1 MDPDNRCKLKIHVL
15 GPPLILVGDTPVEIK
30 RRVVR
35 ALLFYLACASAPV
48 PRSTL
53 TLLFW
58 PDESEENARRH
69 LRENLGKLRS
79 DLPDPNVII
88 TKQDQITLDPDLIY
102 CDLKDFNNRVRS
114 AGYISRALPGA
125 LLPEAVRSSL
135 MEAIQLW
142 RSPRFLDGA
151 SLPTTG
157 ELENWISDVGAEAEM
172 YRKRMLER
180 LADDAMERG
189 DGEIAINLLHRV
201 LQVDEW
207 NTNIHYRLV
216 TAMRSLGRS
225 HEALDHCRELEDSLR
240 AENLGELPPAFIQLC
255 QEIEEE
261 LFQPPLSNRSAWPVN
276 QGLQSPFVGRQKE
289 IELLHHAYKR
299 GGMIIIE
306 GEAGSGKT
314 RLIHQFF
321 QRLEP
326 PPRLMMAFNRPL
338 EDNLPFQPWVDLLR
352 HNITTEEWQML
363 APEWV
368 QLITRL
374 LPELMETLSKKIV
387 PEQSAAETNPTYL
400 FEAIYQLLTNLST
413 RQRLLLIFD
422 DTQWCDE
429 SSLQVLAY
437 LLGRNFFSQRGL
449 LVIACRGEEITP
461 RLESILV
468 QPGANDPDRK
478 ITLEELKPEDLK
490 DLAQSVLGTAPHPNL
505 IERLSID
512 TGGNPLFV
520 LETLRA
526 LTDFSLDPNLLASM
540 HRLPVAS
547 SMHNLLQQRLRL
559 LNPNAKQVIS
569 MAAVLGSQFTP
580 AVLEA
585 SCKLSPETVV
595 EALEK
600 LEKSH
605 LIRSTTIPYPSY
617 VFIHDKFREELLMG
631 LTLARK
637 RLLHMNAAEG
647 LVKASNSIREQAAVI
662 ANHYQEAGDPFKAFA
677 YWMLAA
683 ERATE
688 MLARSEA
695 YTAYKN
701 AGQCFILIDPKIEDA
716 MVNRY
721 FSGWGELASQTND
734 FSTMLAC
741 YNQLQQVGKRRSS
754 NRLLG
759 NSFSGLAV
767 TAMAQGLLPQ
777 AERLI
782 SHSIKY
788 LQQSEDQTGLAI
800 AYERAGMIQ
809 MFEMNN
815 KDAIGW
821 LEKSI
826 AVTKENASPVSN
838 EIRRETEARLGM
850 VYILNGWPLKGE
862 GLATQAV
869 EDGYHTLSSTAI
881 MNGELILS
889 SAHFCTGRHISSR
902 QHAISGLQVADRTMW
917 YLRALL
923 LISAG
928 RATLSMGNT
937 DEALDCLNSA
947 IQMGEDY
954 SFPDAVAEAET
965 VMGDLYWLLGAASEA
980 RNYYLKAF
988 QHAPD
993 SFQGLESRFR
1003 YGYALVHDGMIQE
1016 GIEFIKTVVSSAD
1029 TRELMIVKL
1038 VAEYRL
1044 VEVMSSI
1051 DPKMEDI
1058 RTIEEIAKLFHER
1071 GISISLYDLDLL
1083 KGKVYYHLKEYAE
1096 SETHTIKA
1104 IEKARLQRIP
1114 WDELSGLYLLADVY
1128 RKKNEPLT
1136 QIARDI
1142 DTVINTLRKNSRNI
1156 FLEPFFQR
1164 LIEKAE
1170 NATSMKP

>member
-1 MDPDNRCKLKIHVL
+1 MVTDNGSRLKILVL
-15 GPPLILVGDTPVEIK
+15 GPPLILVGDTPIEIK

-69 LRENLGKLRS
+69 LRENLGKLRA
-79 DLPDPNVII
+79 DLPNPDVIR
-88 TKQDQITLDPDLIY
+88 TKQDQITLDPQAVY
-102 CDLKDFNNRVRS
+102 CDLKDFNNRLQS
-114 AGYISRALPGA
+114 AGPVSRSLPGL
-125 LLPEAVRSSL
+125 LLPEAVRASL
-135 MEAIQLW
+135 MEAVQLW

-151 SLPTTG
+151 SLPMVS
-157 ELENWISDVGAEAEM
+157 ELENWVTDMGAETETN
-172 YRKRMLER
+172 RKHLLER

-189 DGEIAINLLHRV
+189 DGETAINMLRRV

-216 TAMRSLGRS
+216 SAMRSLGRNK
-225 HEALDHCRELEDSLR
+225 EILDHCRNLEESLR
-240 AENLGELPPAFIQLC
+240 TENLGDIPPAFVQLC
-255 QEIEEE
+255 QEIEQE
-261 LFQPPLSNRSAWPVN
+261 LFQPAPSNRTIWPLTR
-276 QGLQSPFVGRQKE
+276 GLQSPFVGRQKE
-289 IELLHHAYKR
+289 LEQLHQIYTR
-299 GGMIIIE
+299 GGMVIIE

-326 PPRLMMAFNRPL
+326 PPRLLMAINRPF

-352 HNITTEEWQML
+352 HNITTEEWRLL

-368 QLITRL
+368 QMLARL
-374 LPELMETLSKKIV
+374 LPELLETLNKKIV
-387 PEQSAAETNPTYL
+387 SEHTPPESNPTHL
-400 FEAIYQLLTNLST
+400 FEAIYQLLSILSA
-413 RQRLLLIFD
+413 RQKLLFVFD
-422 DTQWCDE
+422 DAQWSDE

-437 LLGRNFFSQRGL
+437 LLGRNFFAQRGL

-468 QPGANDPDRK
+468 QPGANNPDRK
-478 ITLEELKPEDLK
+478 IILEELRPEDLQ
-490 DLAQSVLGTAPHPNL
+490 DLARSVLGTTPHPNL

-526 LTDFSLDPNLLASM
+526 LTEFSLDPNLLASM

-547 SMHNLLQQRLRL
+547 SMHNLLQQRLML
-559 LNPNAKQVIS
+559 LNPTTRQVIS
-569 MAAVLGSQFTP
+569 IAAVLGSQFTP

-585 SCKLSPETVV
+585 ASKLPPETVV

-600 LEKSH
+600 LEKTH

-637 RLLHMNAAEG
+637 RLLHLNAAQG
-647 LVKASNSIREQAAVI
+647 LVKASSSMREQAAVI
-662 ANHYQEAGDPFKAFA
+662 ANHFQEAGDTFTAFA

-701 AGQCFILIDPKIEDA
+701 AGQCLLTVEGDIEDA

-721 FSGWGELASQTND
+721 FNGWADLASQTND
-734 FSTMLAC
+734 FPTMLSC

-759 NSFSGLAV
+759 NSFSGLAF
-767 TAMAQGLLPQ
+767 TAMNQGLFPQ

-782 SHSIKY
+782 THALEY
-788 LQQSEDQTGLAI
+788 LERSKDLTGLAT

-809 MFEMNN
+809 MLQMNN

-821 LEKSI
+821 LEKTI
-826 AVTKENASPVSN
+826 AATKEDPSPASS
-838 EIRRETEARLGM
+838 EIRRETETRLGM

-862 GLATQAV
+862 VLAAQAL
-869 EDGYHTLSSTAI
+869 EDGYHSLSPTAI
-881 MNGELILS
+881 MNGEIILS
-889 SAHFCTGRHISSR
+889 SAHFCSGRHITAR
-902 QHAISGLQVADRTMW
+902 QHAISGLQVADRSMW

-923 LISAG
+923 LVSVG
-928 RATLSMGNT
+928 RAALSMGNL
-937 DEALDCLNSA
+937 DEAVDCLNSA

-954 SFPDAVAEAET
+954 SFPDAIAEAQT
-965 VMGDLYWLLGAASEA
+965 VMGDVYWVLGAASEA
-980 RNYYLKAF
+980 RNLYLKAF
-988 QHAPD
+988 QFSPD

-1003 YGYALVHDGMIQE
+1003 YGY
-1016 GIEFIKTVVSSAD
+1016 T
-1029 TRELMIVKL
+1029 
-1038 VAEYRL
+1038 
-1044 VEVMSSI
+1044 
-1051 DPKMEDI
+1051 
-1058 RTIEEIAKLFHER
+1058 
-1071 GISISLYDLDLL
+1071 LY
-1083 KGKVYYHLKEYAE
+1083 
-1096 SETHTIKA
+1096 
-1104 IEKARLQRIP
+1104 
-1114 WDELSGLYLLADVY
+1114 
-1128 RKKNEPLT
+1128 N
-1136 QIARDI
+1136 
-1142 DTVINTLRKNSRNI
+1142 
-1156 FLEPFFQR
+1156 
-1164 LIEKAE
+1164 
-1170 NATSMKP
+1170 

>member
-1 MDPDNRCKLKIHVL
+1 MEMDNRDRLKILVL
-15 GPPLILVGDTPVEIK
+15 GPPLIMVGDTPVEIK

-69 LRENLGKLRS
+69 LRENLGKLRA
-79 DLPDPNVII
+79 DLPNPDVII
-88 TKQDQITLDPDLIY
+88 TKQDQITLNADLFY
-102 CDLKDFNNRVRS
+102 CDLKDFNNRLKS
-114 AGYISRALPGA
+114 AGPVSRALPGV
-125 LLPEAVRSSL
+125 LLPEAVRTSL
-135 MEAIQLW
+135 MEAVQLW

-151 SLPTTG
+151 SLPMVS
-157 ELENWISDVGAEAEM
+157 ELENWMTDVGVEAETN
-172 YRKRMLER
+172 RKHMLER

-189 DGEIAINLLHRV
+189 DGETAINLLRRV

-216 TAMRSLGRS
+216 TAMRSLGWNK
-225 HEALDHCRELEDSLR
+225 EALDHCRNLEDSLR
-240 AENLGELPPAFIQLC
+240 IEDLGELPPAFVQLC
-255 QEIEEE
+255 QEIEQE
-261 LFQPPLSNRSAWPVN
+261 LFQPPPSNRSTWPVN
-276 QGLQSPFVGRQKE
+276 QGIQSPFVGRQKE
-289 IELLHHAYKR
+289 LELLRQAYKR
-299 GGMIIIE
+299 GGMVIIE

-326 PPRLMMAFNRPL
+326 PPRLLMAFNRPL
-338 EDNLPFQPWVDLLR
+338 EDNLPFQPWVELLR
-352 HNITTEEWQML
+352 HAITTEEWRML
-363 APEWV
+363 SPEWV

-374 LPELMETLSKKIV
+374 LPELLETLHKKIV
-387 PEQSAAETNPTYL
+387 PEQMPTESNPTHL
-400 FEAIYQLLTNLST
+400 FEAIFQLLANLST

-422 DTQWCDE
+422 DAQWCDE

-437 LLGRNFFSQRGL
+437 LLGRNFFAQRGL

-468 QPGANDPDRK
+468 QPGAGNPDRK
-478 ITLEELKPEDLK
+478 IVLEELKPEDLK
-490 DLAQSVLGTAPHPNL
+490 DLARSVLGTTPHPNL

-526 LTDFSLDPNLLASM
+526 LTDYSLDPNLLASM

-559 LNPNAKQVIS
+559 LNPNAKQVVS

-585 SCKLSPETVV
+585 ACKLNPEFVV

-600 LEKSH
+600 LEKTH

-617 VFIHDKFREELLMG
+617 KFIHDKFREELLMD

-637 RLLHMNAAEG
+637 RLLHLNAAEG
-647 LVKASNSIREQAAVI
+647 LVKASSSIREQAAVI
-662 ANHYQEAGDPFKAFA
+662 ANHYQEAGDLFTAFA

-701 AGQCFILIDPKIEDA
+701 AGQCFLSVEPKIEDA

-721 FSGWGELASQTND
+721 FGGWADLASQTND
-734 FSTMLAC
+734 FSTMLSC

-754 NRLLG
+754 HRLLG
-759 NSFSGLAV
+759 NSFSGLAY
-767 TAMAQGLLPQ
+767 TAFVQGLFPQ

-782 SHSIKY
+782 THSLDY
-788 LQQSEDQTGLAI
+788 LQQSGDLTGLAI

-809 MFEMNN
+809 MMQMNY
-815 KDAIGW
+815 KAAISW
-821 LEKSI
+821 LEKTIS
-826 AVTKENASPVSN
+826 ATKEDPSPTSD

-850 VYILNGWPLKGE
+850 VYVLNGWPLKGE
-862 GLATQAV
+862 EQAAQAL
-869 EDGYHTLSSTAI
+869 EDGYHSLSSTTI

-889 SAHFCTGRHISSR
+889 SALFCSGRHISSR
-902 QHAISGLQVADRTMW
+902 QHAVAGLQVADRTLW

-923 LISAG
+923 LSSVA
-928 RATLSMGNT
+928 RATLSMGNL

-947 IQMGEDY
+947 IQIGEDY

-965 VMGDLYWLLGAASEA
+965 VMGDLYWVLGATSKA

-988 QHAPD
+988 QYAPD

-1003 YGYALVHDGMIQE
+1003 YGYSLAKEGMVQE
-1016 GIEFIKTVVSSAD
+1016 GLEFIKNVASIANNRDLV
-1029 TRELMIVKL
+1029 IVKI
-1038 VAEYRL
+1038 VTEYRL
-1044 VEVMSSI
+1044 LEVMSSLE
-1051 DPKMEDI
+1051 PKKEYIGTIEDI
-1058 RTIEEIAKLFHER
+1058 DTFSQAR
-1071 GISISLYDLDLL
+1071 GISLSLYDPVWL
-1083 KGKVYYHLKEYAE
+1083 KGNLFYNLGKFAE
-1096 SETHTIKA
+1096 SESYTLQA
-1104 IEKARLQRIP
+1104 IENARSRRIP
-1114 WDELSGLYLLADVY
+1114 WDELSGLYLLADIY
-1128 RKKNEPLT
+1128 RKTGKSIVE
-1136 QIARDI
+1136 ISSDI
-1142 DTVINTLRKNSRNI
+1142 NAVLNSLMKNSHNL
-1156 FLEPFFQR
+1156 FFEPYFHGLFER
-1164 LIEKAE
+1164 AE
-1170 NATSMKP
+1170 NVASQK